1 MKIIFSRHTYLFA
14 CAILLFPIPAKCE
27 YGVDLD
33 KCLTTA
39 SVALNFELPELAEQ
53 YLRSY
58 VLFKF
63 PLGSRVRTYMSR
75 VAFQKNDFV
84 AMLRQKSLS
93 LKDAS
98 YALTCSLFTWMTQ
111 QKIDASLVMRYRL
124 SDFQFIEEKIW
135 YLLVQSVVAYP
146 MHSPQW
152 CAQWQRIR
160 EIVGEHK
167 WQGLLEIAL
176 QMKLKI
182 ACFGKTNDILLFPAN
197 YVQTYLVAL
206 FGQKQWDEMQGLL
219 KSLLQDPHV
228 ESKEKSVYYLWLM
241 RIKTIL
247 KEDSSA
253 FLLEALQSVQ
263 EMPAW
268 VDSVLK
274 TWLLSMDVNE
284 VGSQMR
290 VLQKFFRK
298 RQWHRWAYYLRL
310 IEIEFLIK
318 QNQIQN
324 AQQKLQNIVLKLPE
338 NLKKNAYLL
347 LAKIHFLQDPPHYRL
362 IADDL
367 NEAKRC
373 ALLKSE
379 IDYYTSL
386 QADLYF
392 LDEDYNRAYY
402 LYQEL
407 LGSTLA
413 FDVREE
419 LAYKW
424 VLSGILC
431 EETQQEIQQQLDVCS
446 DLSLLTPVRRAELK
460 LVYAQHLLDR
470 QDYEQALL
478 FLEQNEFHFLKM
490 HLWDR
495 FMLLKGK
502 CLLQLDDTDQA
513 LQCFS
518 DLDERLT
525 LEEDKME
532 LTLLKGL
539 VFAKLGEDTMAEQ
552 YLKQACTSDILSTEM
567 IASALS
573 EWVQILAQKKA
584 YMRAQQILLDFVQ
597 RSPTVSFAP
606 FALLQA
612 ATYCEKRGL
621 LYAQET
627 LQILQQ
633 LLDHYP
639 RHPVCFHARIKQGT
653 LLINLN
659 QMEAAKNIFADLS
672 ITATEISMRAFCE
685 LCWVRCELALLS
697 PMITHCIQR
706 LEKILAQKDLPLS
719 LYLEVTLQLA
729 YIQIDRGEWNVAQKL
744 LWDTCYPFLQESDQE
759 KLNSREIYW
768 LTRCLLVLAQHT
780 KDKNVARQIYTLM
793 LDAKLLDE
801 QLVKQYLQQ
810 VE

>member
-1 MKIIFSRHTYLFA
+1 MFFSRHTRILA
-14 CAILLFPIPAKCE
+14 CAILLLPISVRCE
-27 YGVDLD
+27 YGVGLD

-53 YLRSY
+53 YLHSY

-63 PLGSRVRTYMSR
+63 PQGSRVRTYLAR
-75 VAFQKNDFV
+75 AAFQRNDFA
-84 AMLRQKSLS
+84 AMLRQKNLS
-93 LKDAS
+93 LRDAG
-98 YALTCSLFTWMTQ
+98 YALTCSLFTWMME
-111 QKIDASLVMRYRL
+111 QKIDASVVMRYRL
-124 SDFQFIEEKIW
+124 SDFQFIEEKVW
-135 YLLVQSVVAYP
+135 YLLLQSVVAYP
-146 MHSPQW
+146 MHGPQW
-152 CAQWQRIR
+152 CAQWKRIR

-167 WQGLLEIAL
+167 LQGLLEIAL
-176 QMKLKI
+176 QMKLKVE
-182 ACFGKTNDILLFPAN
+182 CLGTNDSLLFSTN
-197 YVQTYLVAL
+197 YVQTYLAAL
-206 FGQKQWDEMQGLL
+206 FGQKKWDKMQVLL
-219 KSLLQDPHV
+219 KNLLKNPDV
-228 ESKEKSVYYLWLM
+228 ESTEKSVYYLWLM
-241 RIKTIL
+241 RVKSIL
-247 KEDSSA
+247 KEDLSA

-263 EMPAW
+263 EMPTW
-268 VDSVLK
+268 VNSVLK
-274 TWLLSMDVNE
+274 TWFLSMDENE
-284 VGSQMR
+284 VGPQIR

-310 IEIEFLIK
+310 VEIEFLVK
-318 QNQIQN
+318 QNQMQN
-324 AQQKLQNIVLKLPE
+324 AQQKLQNILPKLPE
-338 NLKKNAYLL
+338 NLKKNAHLL

-367 NEAKRC
+367 NEAKKC
-373 ALLKSE
+373 ASLRSE

-407 LGSTLA
+407 LWSTLA
-413 FDVREE
+413 LDIREE

-424 VLSGILC
+424 ILSGILC

-460 LVYAQHLLDR
+460 LVYVQHLLDC

-478 FLEQNEFHFLKM
+478 FLEQHEFHFLKV

-502 CLLQLDDTDQA
+502 CLLQLEDVDQA
-513 LQCFS
+513 LECFGA
-518 DLDERLT
+518 LDERFM

-539 VFAKLGEDTMAEQ
+539 LFAKLGEDTMAEQ
-552 YLKQACTSDILSTEM
+552 YLKQACTSDILSTET
-567 IASALS
+567 IASALF

-639 RHPVCFHARIKQGT
+639 QHPICLHARIKQGT
-653 LLINLN
+653 LLMNLN

-672 ITATEISMRAFCE
+672 MTSTEISMRAFCE
-685 LCWVRCELALLS
+685 LCWVRCELASLN
-697 PMITHCIQR
+697 PMIMHCVQR

-719 LYLEVTLQLA
+719 LYLEGTLQLA
-729 YIQIDRGEWNVAQKL
+729 YIQVDRGEWNGAQKL
-744 LWDTCYPFLQESDQE
+744 LWDTCYPFLQENDQE
-759 KLNSREIYW
+759 KLNSKEIYW

-780 KDKNVARQIYTLM
+780 KDQNVARQIYTLM

-801 QLVKQYLQQ
+801 QLVKQYLEQ

>member
-1 MKIIFSRHTYLFA
+1 ML
-14 CAILLFPIPAKCE
+14 PIPAKCE
-27 YGVDLD
+27 CGVDLD
-33 KCLTTA
+33 KCLTAA
-39 SVALNFELPELAEQ
+39 SVALNFELPELADQ

-93 LKDAS
+93 LRDAG
-98 YALTCSLFTWMTQ
+98 YALTCSLVTWMTQ
-111 QKIDASLVMRYRL
+111 QKIDASIVMRYRL

-135 YLLVQSVVAYP
+135 YLLMQSVVVYP
-146 MHSPQW
+146 MYSPRW

-167 WQGLLEIAL
+167 LQGLLEIAL
-176 QMKLKI
+176 QMKLKVE
-182 ACFGKTNDILLFPAN
+182 CFGTTNDSLLFSAN
-197 YVQTYLVAL
+197 YVQTYLAAL
-206 FGQKQWDEMQGLL
+206 FEQKKWDEMQVLL
-219 KSLLQDPHV
+219 KNLLQDPHV
-228 ESKEKSVYYLWLM
+228 ESREKSVYYLWLM
-241 RIKTIL
+241 RVKSIL
-247 KEDSSA
+247 KEDLSA

-263 EMPAW
+263 EMPIW

-274 TWLLSMDVNE
+274 TWLLSMDANE
-284 VGSQMR
+284 VGPQIR

-310 IEIEFLIK
+310 VEIEFLIK
-318 QNQIQN
+318 QNQVQN
-324 AQQKLQNIVLKLPE
+324 AQQKLQNILLKLPE
-338 NLKKNAYLL
+338 NLKKNAHLL

-367 NEAKRC
+367 NEAKKC
-373 ALLKSE
+373 ALLRSE

-407 LGSTLA
+407 LWSTLA
-413 FDVREE
+413 IDVREE

-424 VLSGILC
+424 ILSGILC

-478 FLEQNEFHFLKM
+478 FLEQNELHFLKV

-495 FMLLKGK
+495 FTLLKGK
-502 CLLQLDDTDQA
+502 CLLQLDDIDQA
-513 LQCFS
+513 LEYFS
-518 DLDERLT
+518 ALDERVM

-552 YLKQACTSDILSTEM
+552 YLQRACTSDILSTEM
-567 IASALS
+567 IASALF

-597 RSPTVSFAP
+597 GSPAVSFAP

-639 RHPVCFHARIKQGT
+639 QHPICLHARIKQGT
-653 LLINLN
+653 LLMNLN

-672 ITATEISMRAFCE
+672 VTATEISMRAFCE
-685 LCWVRCELALLS
+685 LCWVRCELASLH
-697 PMITHCIQR
+697 PMITHCMQR
-706 LEKILAQKDLPLS
+706 LENILAQKDLPLS

-729 YIQIDRGEWNVAQKL
+729 YMQVDYGEWNVAQKL

-759 KLNSREIYW
+759 KLNSKEIYW

-780 KDKNVARQIYTLM
+780 KDPNVARQIYTLM

-801 QLVKQYLQQ
+801 QLVKQYLEQ

>member
-1 MKIIFSRHTYLFA
+1 
-14 CAILLFPIPAKCE
+14 
-27 YGVDLD
+27 
-33 KCLTTA
+33 
-39 SVALNFELPELAEQ
+39 
-53 YLRSY
+53 
-58 VLFKF
+58 
-63 PLGSRVRTYMSR
+63 MSR

-93 LKDAS
+93 LRDAG
-98 YALTCSLFTWMTQ
+98 YALTCSLVTWMTQ
-111 QKIDASLVMRYRL
+111 QKIDASIVMRYRL

-135 YLLVQSVVAYP
+135 YLLMQSVVVYP
-146 MHSPQW
+146 MYSPRW

-167 WQGLLEIAL
+167 LQGLLEIAL
-176 QMKLKI
+176 QMKLKVE
-182 ACFGKTNDILLFPAN
+182 CFGTTNDSLLFSAN
-197 YVQTYLVAL
+197 YVQTYLAAL
-206 FGQKQWDEMQGLL
+206 FEQKKWDEMQVLL
-219 KSLLQDPHV
+219 KNLLQDPHV
-228 ESKEKSVYYLWLM
+228 ESREKSVYYLWLM
-241 RIKTIL
+241 RVKSIL
-247 KEDSSA
+247 KEDLSA

-263 EMPAW
+263 EMPIW

-274 TWLLSMDVNE
+274 TWLLSMDANE
-284 VGSQMR
+284 VGPQIR

-310 IEIEFLIK
+310 VEIEFLIK
-318 QNQIQN
+318 QNQVQN
-324 AQQKLQNIVLKLPE
+324 AQQKLQNILLKLPE
-338 NLKKNAYLL
+338 NLKKNAHLL

-367 NEAKRC
+367 NEAKKC
-373 ALLKSE
+373 ALLRSE

-407 LGSTLA
+407 LWSTLA
-413 FDVREE
+413 IDVREE

-424 VLSGILC
+424 ILSGILC

-478 FLEQNEFHFLKM
+478 FLEQNELHFLKV

-495 FMLLKGK
+495 FTLLKGK
-502 CLLQLDDTDQA
+502 CLLQLDDIDQA
-513 LQCFS
+513 LEYFS
-518 DLDERLT
+518 ALDERVM

-552 YLKQACTSDILSTEM
+552 YLQRACTSDILSTEM
-567 IASALS
+567 IASALF

-597 RSPTVSFAP
+597 GSPAVSFAP

-639 RHPVCFHARIKQGT
+639 QHPICLHARIKQGT
-653 LLINLN
+653 LLMNLN

-672 ITATEISMRAFCE
+672 VTATEISMRAFCE
-685 LCWVRCELALLS
+685 LCWVRCELASLH
-697 PMITHCIQR
+697 PMITHCMQR
-706 LEKILAQKDLPLS
+706 LENILAQKDLPLS

-729 YIQIDRGEWNVAQKL
+729 YMQVDYGEWNVAQKL

-759 KLNSREIYW
+759 KLNSKEIYW

-780 KDKNVARQIYTLM
+780 KDPNVARQIYTLM

-801 QLVKQYLQQ
+801 QLVKQYLEQ